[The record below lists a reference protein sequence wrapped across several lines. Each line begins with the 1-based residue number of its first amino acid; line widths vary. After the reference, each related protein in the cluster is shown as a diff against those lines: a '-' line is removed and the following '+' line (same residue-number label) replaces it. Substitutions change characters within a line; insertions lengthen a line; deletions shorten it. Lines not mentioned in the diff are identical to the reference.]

1 MLVQGR
7 ACVPGTDVPGFPVSR
22 FAAGAMAFSTF
33 FRARARDTD
42 SNGLSL
48 SKSAC
53 RQPPGSRATYRCR
66 IRTLLRSPPSK
77 LPIHQLGWVSAVGV
91 GHEHNEKQCQQV

>member
-22 FAAGAMAFSTF
+22 FPAGAMAFSTF

-42 SNGLSL
+42 SNG
-48 SKSAC
+48 A
-53 RQPPGSRATYRCR
+53 
-66 IRTLLRSPPSK
+66 
-77 LPIHQLGWVSAVGV
+77 
-91 GHEHNEKQCQQV
+91 